1 MCLLK
6 QNITF
11 IVWIA
16 DRLRKVYTMMNIE
29 EQKIILVEDE
39 QDVADLIIQGLGEEG
54 YKVIHLGRSEGL
66 EQLLAKQDV
75 ALVLLDIL
83 LPGTNGLDICKQIR
97 QWGYTHLPVMMLT
110 ALGTPENVVLGL
122 DNGADDY
129 LSKPFKLIEL
139 KARIRS
145 LIRRQQS
152 IVQATQRETLPTKD
166 TFNYGFLAIDDYK
179 KVAYCEDQELNLT
192 STEYR
197 LLLLFIQSPK
207 KVFERSEL
215 LDKIWGINFD
225 IGSNVVDVYVNYLRK
240 KIEKVTSRK
249 AIHTVIGMGYVL
261 KIED

>member
-1 MCLLK
+1 MLLLG
-6 QNITF
+6 QNVIF
-11 IVWIA
+11 MVWIVA
-16 DRLRKVYTMMNIE
+16 HERRLHIITNME

-39 QDVADLIIQGLGEEG
+39 QDVADLIVQGLSEDG
-54 YKVIHLGRSEGL
+54 YRVIHLGRSEGL
-66 EQLLAKQDV
+66 ELLLAKQDV
-75 ALVLLDIL
+75 SLVLLDIL

-97 QWGYTHLPVMMLT
+97 QWGYTDLPVMMLT

-152 IVQATQRETLPTKD
+152 IVQATQRELQPSKD
-166 TFNYGFLAIDDYK
+166 IFSYGFLRIDDYK
-179 KVAYCEDQELNLT
+179 KVAYCEGQELNLT

-207 KVFERSEL
+207 KVFERTEL

-240 KIEKVTSRK
+240 KIEKVTSKK

>member
-1 MCLLK
+1 MSVE
-6 QNITF
+6 Q
-11 IVWIA
+11 
-16 DRLRKVYTMMNIE
+16 
-29 EQKIILVEDE
+29 QKIILVEDE
-39 QDVADLIIQGLGEEG
+39 QGVADLIVQGLEEDG
-54 YKVIHLGRSEGL
+54 YRVIHLNNSEGL
-66 EQLLAKQDV
+66 EVLLSTHDIS
-75 ALVLLDIL
+75 LVLLDIL
-83 LPGTNGLDICKQIR
+83 LPGTNGLEICRQIR
-97 QWGYTHLPVMMLT
+97 FWGYTDLPVMMLT

-145 LIRRQQS
+145 LIRRKHS
-152 IVQATQRETLPTKD
+152 IIQATQKD
-166 TFNYGFLAIDDYK
+166 QDHSKEYKYGFLKVDDYK
-179 KVAYCEDQELNLT
+179 KVAYCDDQELNLT

-207 KVFERSEL
+207 KVFERSLL
-215 LDKIWGINFD
+215 LDKVWGINFD

-240 KIEKVTSRK
+240 KIEKVTSKK

>member
-1 MCLLK
+1 MSVE
-6 QNITF
+6 Q
-11 IVWIA
+11 
-16 DRLRKVYTMMNIE
+16 
-29 EQKIILVEDE
+29 QKIILVEDE
-39 QDVADLIIQGLGEEG
+39 QGVADLIVQGLEEDG
-54 YKVIHLGRSEGL
+54 YRVIHLNNSEGL
-66 EQLLAKQDV
+66 EVLLSTHDIS
-75 ALVLLDIL
+75 LVLLDIL
-83 LPGTNGLDICKQIR
+83 LPGTNGLEICRQIR
-97 QWGYTHLPVMMLT
+97 FWGYTDLPVMMLT

-145 LIRRQQS
+145 LIRRKHS
-152 IVQATQRETLPTKD
+152 IIQANQKD
-166 TFNYGFLAIDDYK
+166 QDHSQEYKYGFLKVDDYK
-179 KVAYCEDQELNLT
+179 KVAYCDDQELNLT

-207 KVFERSEL
+207 KVFERSLL
-215 LDKIWGINFD
+215 LDKVWGINFD

-240 KIEKVTSRK
+240 KIEKVTSKK

>member
-1 MCLLK
+1 MEL
-6 QNITF
+6 
-11 IVWIA
+11 
-16 DRLRKVYTMMNIE
+16 
-29 EQKIILVEDE
+29 QKIILIEDE
-39 QDVADLIIQGLGEEG
+39 QDVADLIIQGLGEDG
-54 YKVIHLGRSEGL
+54 YKVIHLGRAEGL
-66 EQLLAKQDV
+66 EQLLANQDV

-97 QWGYTHLPVMMLT
+97 QWGYIDLPIMMLT

-145 LIRRQQS
+145 LIRRQQFIIQS
-152 IVQATQRETLPTKD
+152 NQREKQISKD
-166 TFNYGFLAIDDYK
+166 VFSYGFLTIDDYK
-179 KVAYCEDQELNLT
+179 KVAFCEGQDLNLT

-197 LLLLFIQSPK
+197 LLLLFIQNPK

-240 KIEKVTSRK
+240 KMEKITNKKV
-249 AIHTVIGMGYVL
+249 IHTVIGMGYVL

>member
-1 MCLLK
+1 MSVE
-6 QNITF
+6 Q
-11 IVWIA
+11 
-16 DRLRKVYTMMNIE
+16 
-29 EQKIILVEDE
+29 QKIILVEDE
-39 QDVADLIIQGLGEEG
+39 QGVADLIVQGLEEDG
-54 YKVIHLGRSEGL
+54 YRVIHLNNSEGL
-66 EQLLAKQDV
+66 EVLLSTHDIS
-75 ALVLLDIL
+75 LVLLDIL
-83 LPGTNGLDICKQIR
+83 LPGTNGLEICRQIR
-97 QWGYTHLPVMMLT
+97 FWGYTDLPVMMLT

-145 LIRRQQS
+145 LIRRKHS
-152 IVQATQRETLPTKD
+152 IIQATQKD
-166 TFNYGFLAIDDYK
+166 QDHSQEYKYGFLKVDDYK
-179 KVAYCEDQELNLT
+179 KVAYCDDQELNLT

-207 KVFERSEL
+207 KVFERSLL
-215 LDKIWGINFD
+215 LDKVWGINFD

-240 KIEKVTSRK
+240 KIEKVTSKK

>member
-1 MCLLK
+1 MSVE
-6 QNITF
+6 Q
-11 IVWIA
+11 
-16 DRLRKVYTMMNIE
+16 
-29 EQKIILVEDE
+29 QKIILVEDE
-39 QDVADLIIQGLGEEG
+39 QGVADLIVQGLEEDG
-54 YKVIHLGRSEGL
+54 YRVIHLNNSEGL
-66 EQLLAKQDV
+66 EVLLSTQDIS
-75 ALVLLDIL
+75 LVLLDIL
-83 LPGTNGLDICKQIR
+83 LPGTNGLEICRQIR
-97 QWGYTHLPVMMLT
+97 FWGYTDLPVMMLT

-145 LIRRQQS
+145 LIRRKHS
-152 IVQATQRETLPTKD
+152 IIQATQKD
-166 TFNYGFLAIDDYK
+166 QDHTQEYKYGFLKIDDYK
-179 KVAYCEDQELNLT
+179 KVAYCDGQELNLT

-207 KVFERSEL
+207 KVFERSLL
-215 LDKIWGINFD
+215 LDKVWGINFD

-240 KIEKVTSRK
+240 KIEKVTSKK

>member
-1 MCLLK
+1 MSVE
-6 QNITF
+6 Q
-11 IVWIA
+11 
-16 DRLRKVYTMMNIE
+16 
-29 EQKIILVEDE
+29 QKIILVEDE
-39 QDVADLIIQGLGEEG
+39 QGVADLIVQGLEEDG
-54 YKVIHLGRSEGL
+54 YRVIHLNNSEGL
-66 EQLLAKQDV
+66 EVLLSTQDIS
-75 ALVLLDIL
+75 LVLLDIL
-83 LPGTNGLDICKQIR
+83 LPGTNGLEICRQIR
-97 QWGYTHLPVMMLT
+97 FWGYTDLPVMMLT

-145 LIRRQQS
+145 LIRRKHS
-152 IVQATQRETLPTKD
+152 IIQATQKD
-166 TFNYGFLAIDDYK
+166 QDHTQEYKYGFLKVDDYK
-179 KVAYCEDQELNLT
+179 KVAYCDGQELNLT

-207 KVFERSEL
+207 KVFERSLL
-215 LDKIWGINFD
+215 LDKVWGINFD

-240 KIEKVTSRK
+240 KIEKVTSKK